1 MQSSMFGPWT
11 WGGVVKPV
19 TGGGVPMHVPRVE
32 VRLSFKEG
40 GYSDFQ
46 TVFERLKERLNSARD
61 LGLATGQPN
70 IPDEDL
76 PPYQA
81 DAPAGA
87 SQRPSAPR
95 GDEASPAT
103 PAQAPQPAPNE
114 PPPDYVEAQSAAL
127 SNEYEER
134 VREEAA
140 TGEDEET

>member
-1 MQSSMFGPWT
+1 
-11 WGGVVKPV
+11 
-19 TGGGVPMHVPRVE
+19 MHVPRVE

-70 IPDEDL
+70 VPDEDL

-95 GDEASPAT
+95 GDGARVPTSASTSVPTSAPTSVPA
-103 PAQAPQPAPNE
+103 PAQATQPAPDE
-114 PPPDYVEAQSAAL
+114 PPPDYVEAQTAAL
-127 SNEYEER
+127 SNQYEER

-140 TGEDEET
+140 TGEDEEA

>member
-1 MQSSMFGPWT
+1 MFGPWS

-70 IPDEDL
+70 VPDEDL

-95 GDEASPAT
+95 GDGASVAAT
-103 PAQAPQPAPNE
+103 PATAPQPGPDE
-114 PPPDYVEAQSAAL
+114 PPPDYVEAQTAAL
-127 SNEYEER
+127 SNQYEER

-140 TGEDEET
+140 TSEDEET